1 LTAKILANRIAQLML
16 SKKAHNVVI
25 LNLKNLTS
33 ATDHFVIC
41 SGDSDTHVR
50 AIADAV
56 REGMEE
62 FHEHVWHY
70 EGYHALKWIVL
81 DYVDVVAHIFYKND
95 RSFYNLE
102 RLWGDAKRTEVK
114 DKLNK
119 TKSPAKRIKTSKR
132 IRASRKHIPSP
143 LRRGIG

>member
-1 LTAKILANRIAQLML
+1 LTARTLANRIAHLML

-41 SGDSDTHVR
+41 SGDSDTHVK

-56 REGMEE
+56 RDGMEE
-62 FHEHVWHY
+62 YNEHVWHY

-81 DYVDVVAHIFYKND
+81 DFVDVVAHIFYKND

-102 RLWGDAKRTEVK
+102 RLWGDAKKTEVK
-114 DKLNK
+114 DKLTSGK
-119 TKSPAKRIKTSKR
+119 RLAKVVRHARHTIKKK
-132 IRASRKHIPSP
+132 KH
-143 LRRGIG
+143 